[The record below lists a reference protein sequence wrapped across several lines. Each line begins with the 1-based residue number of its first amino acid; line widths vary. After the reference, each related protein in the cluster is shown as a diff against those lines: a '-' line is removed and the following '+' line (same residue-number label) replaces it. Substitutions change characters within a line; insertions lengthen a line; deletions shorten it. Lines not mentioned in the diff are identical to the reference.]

1 MATMMGLLVGIT
13 SITVSSIP
21 LPVASSQE
29 QAENSDE
36 NEEADETLKAFDAIT
51 SSIQVSLEHSF
62 TLIDVLPDMEEV
74 KEGFSEIK
82 EGLPASDKVLKIL
95 FRRIISPNAP

>member
-13 SITVSSIP
+13 SITVSSTP
-21 LPVASSQE
+21 LPIANAQE
-29 QAENSDE
+29 QAEKGDE
-36 NEEADETLKAFDAIT
+36 NEEADVALKAFDAIT

-62 TLIDVLPDMEEV
+62 TLIDVLPDVEEV
-74 KEGFSEIK
+74 KEEFSVIK